1 LPTPS
6 TTRKPPP
13 KSSFSP
19 PTQTPLR
26 RRRRRLVPRPDSYA
40 IPHEQLTNDSSRQE
54 KPDAQNLD
62 VRVRVGWVTGLNRL
76 YFLFEASEN
85 CGDFSRPDRHND
97 TFEIVVAGDAS
108 GGPLIERP
116 HPHKATL
123 PAADAYFPF
132 HGVHAQDYPI
142 FTRFVGKD
150 WGLAWGSQSWIKA
163 PPWANAAQK
172 FNFKPGDAG
181 RYTLEFW
188 ITPFDDVG
196 PEGPVRAVASVLR
209 EDKLIGLS

>member
-1 LPTPS
+1 MPRLSPALLPSRRAPASRVPS
-6 TTRKPPP
+6 P
-13 KSSFSP
+13 
-19 PTQTPLR
+19 R
-26 RRRRRLVPRPDSYA
+26 RPRRRLAFPFPACPRLRPPGNRLQNLPVPRQPKPRFDGDAADWSLAPDSYA
-40 IPHEQLTNDSSRQE
+40 IPHEQLTNDSSRQQ

-62 VRVRVGWVTGLNRL
+62 VRVRVSWVKGLNRL

-85 CGDFSRPDRHND
+85 CGDFSRPDLHND
-97 TFEIVVAGDAS
+97 TFEIVVDGDAS

-123 PAADAYFPF
+123 PAADTYFPF

-163 PPWANAAQK
+163 PP
-172 FNFKPGDAG
+172 
-181 RYTLEFW
+181 
-188 ITPFDDVG
+188 
-196 PEGPVRAVASVLR
+196 
-209 EDKLIGLS
+209 